1 MESQGDSEHET
12 TITGPIEPGP
22 VTAAQSL
29 GVRLNQEILAPMK
42 EVFVGKDEVIDLLGV
57 CLAGGENLFILGPP
71 GTAKSAL
78 VQELALRLDGRMFDY
93 LLTRFT
99 EPNELFGPFDI
110 RRLREG
116 ELVTNTD
123 GMLPLADFVFLDELL
138 NANSAILNSL
148 LMVLNER
155 IFRRGR
161 ETFKLPTLMVVGASN
176 SLPQDEALGALF
188 DRFLLRV
195 RCDNVPT
202 ERLADVLR
210 AGWNRE
216 RTGTTRNAMLQVDLI
231 RELQKSLYEVDL
243 EPVLPQYSDVI
254 RRLRLAGIKISDR
267 RAVKLQRMMAASA
280 LLCGR
285 TRLLTSDLWVLRHIW
300 DTDEQQ
306 EVIAALVDSTM
317 AAAGGSDQPGSHPR
331 ARQSDAPNPEALAAE
346 LKRISARLDEAE
358 LAASERSQIRD
369 EVALL
374 ASRCEWIVNAHQ
386 REFLQKEIQRLW
398 PRVNQGIET

>member
-1 MESQGDSEHET
+1 MTVIDESDD
-12 TITGPIEPGP
+12 
-22 VTAAQSL
+22 L
-29 GVRLNQEILAPMK
+29 GQRMDRDVLSPMK
-42 EVFVGKDEVIDLLGV
+42 QMFVGKDEVVDLLGV
-57 CLAGGENLFILGPP
+57 CLVGGENLFILGPP

-116 ELVTNTD
+116 ELVTNTE

-155 IFRRGR
+155 VFRRGR
-161 ETFKLPTLMVVGASN
+161 ETFLLPTLMVVGASN

-195 RCDNVPT
+195 RCDNVPSD
-202 ERLADVLR
+202 RLADVLTTGWR
-210 AGWNRE
+210 REVAGRE
-216 RTGTTRNAMLQVDLI
+216 RSSTMNVDLI
-231 RELQKSLYEVDL
+231 RRLQGQLKEVDL
-243 EPVLPQYSDVI
+243 VPIQALYIDLI
-254 RRLRLAGIKISDR
+254 RRLRMSGIKISDR
-267 RAVKLQRMMAASA
+267 RAVKLQRMVAASS

-285 TRLLTSDLWVLRHIW
+285 RIAIASDLWVLRYIW

-306 EVIAALVDSTM
+306 EIIASLVSSTLGP
-317 AAAGGSDQPGSHPR
+317 AQQADKQQDSHPR
-331 ARQSDAPNPEALAAE
+331 ARQSSTPDPEVLGQE
-346 LKRISARLDEAE
+346 LRKI
-358 LAASERSQIRD
+358 SERLNDPDLPTVEKSQIRD
-369 EVALL
+369 ELALL
-374 ASRCEWIVNAHQ
+374 ASRCDWVPDTIQ
-386 REFLQKEIQRLW
+386 REFLQQEIQTLW
-398 PRVNQGIET
+398 PKVSTA

>member
-1 MESQGDSEHET
+1 MDSSLVEAANM
-12 TITGPIEPGP
+12 TIVDSANANSP
-22 VTAAQSL
+22 ADNL
-29 GVRLNQEILAPMK
+29 GQRLNLEILTPMK
-42 EVFVGKDEVIDLLGV
+42 EMFVGKDEVIDLLGV
-57 CLAGGENLFILGPP
+57 CLVGGENLFILGPP

-78 VQELALRLDGRMFDY
+78 VQDLALRLEGRMFDY

-116 ELVTNTD
+116 DLVTNTD

-155 IFRRGR
+155 VFRRGR
-161 ETFKLPTLMVVGASN
+161 ETFSLPTLMVVGASN

-216 RTGTTRNAMLQVDLI
+216 VAGVARSSQLHVDRIRDLQRMVWGVDLAPI
-231 RELQKSLYEVDL
+231 QSLYVDL
-243 EPVLPQYSDVI
+243 V

-280 LLCGR
+280 VLCGR
-285 TRLLTSDLWVLRHIW
+285 QQTVASDLWVIRHIW

-306 EVIAALVDSTM
+306 EIIAALVDSTI
-317 AAAGGSDQPGSHPR
+317 ASAGGTDQPGSHQR
-331 ARQSDAPNPEALAAE
+331 ARQSDAPNPEVLAAE
-346 LKRISARLDEAE
+346 LRRISACLDDASISAAE
-358 LAASERSQIRD
+358 KAQFRD
-369 EVALL
+369 EVGLL
-374 ASRCEWIVNAHQ
+374 ASRCEWVSNAHQ
-386 REFLQKEIQRLW
+386 REYLQQQIQTLW
-398 PRVNQGIET
+398 PRLGAD

>member
-1 MESQGDSEHET
+1 
-12 TITGPIEPGP
+12 
-22 VTAAQSL
+22 
-29 GVRLNQEILAPMK
+29 
-42 EVFVGKDEVIDLLGV
+42 
-57 CLAGGENLFILGPP
+57 
-71 GTAKSAL
+71 
-78 VQELALRLDGRMFDY
+78 MFDY

-155 IFRRGR
+155 VFRRGR
-161 ETFKLPTLMVVGASN
+161 ETFVLPTLMVVGASN

-202 ERLADVLR
+202 QRLPEVLL
-210 AGWNRE
+210 AGWHRE
-216 RTGTTRNAMLQVDLI
+216 LNPTARSSSLPVGRVRELQRLLVQVDLSPIQPNYVELI
-231 RELQKSLYEVDL
+231 RK
-243 EPVLPQYSDVI
+243 
-254 RRLRLAGIKISDR
+254 LRLAGIKLSDR
-267 RAVKLQRMMAASA
+267 RAVKLQRMVAASA

-285 TRLLTSDLWVLRHIW
+285 RQALVSDLWVLRHIW

-306 EVIAALVDSTM
+306 EVISALVNAELASVNGEQ
-317 AAAGGSDQPGSHPR
+317 AGAHPR
-331 ARQSDAPNPEALAAE
+331 AHQTDAPNPELLAGE
-346 LKRISARLDEAE
+346 LRRITGRLD
-358 LAASERSQIRD
+358 AADLPPSERSQLRD
-369 EVALL
+369 EISLL
-374 ASRCEWIVNAHQ
+374 ASRCEWIINPHQ
-386 REFLQKEIQRLW
+386 REYLQREIAAVW
-398 PRVNQGIET
+398 PRLNS